1 MAGETIEVLNPRG
14 RLHQAAI
21 PLAPRPASLDGLR
34 PGILEN
40 RKANARL
47 LLERLVE
54 GLRERHELGPTALRS
69 KNASAPRARLRA
81 RGVRERGRLR
91 ARRELRL
98 RQLHD
103 VECPRLDRPR
113 SPRNPDRH
121 DRHRRLH
128 RPD

>member
-14 RLHQAAI
+14 RLHQTAI

-40 RKANARL
+40 RKANAKL

-69 KNASAPRARLRA
+69 KNASAPAPSSVLEA
-81 RGVRERGRLR
+81 FANEADFVLVGSC
-91 ARRELRL
+91 
-98 RQLHD
+98 D
-103 VECPRLDRPR
+103 
-113 SPRNPDRH
+113 
-121 DRHRRLH
+121 
-128 RPD
+128 

>member
-14 RLHQAAI
+14 RLHQTAI

-54 GLRERHELGPTALRS
+54 GLRERHRARPDGAALQERIR
-69 KNASAPRARLRA
+69 ARARLRA

-121 DRHRRLH
+121 DRYRCVH